1 MIRSMLAPCLGLALL
16 AGCGS
21 MPPAQPEAPPPA
33 GIPLS
38 SVLSGSGSSA
48 AQTAPGTTAGQT
60 AARVEG
66 EQRCNDFVD
75 ANAGRLDA
83 MTLEQ
88 VAREAA
94 VEGLTPVRMIRPG
107 EMVTQDYQANRLNVR
122 VDKAGKPVELSC
134 G

>member
-16 AGCGS
+16 AGCES
-21 MPPAQPEAPPPA
+21 MPPAQPESPPSA

-38 SVLSGSGSSA
+38 SVLSGSGSPA
-48 AQTAPGTTAGQT
+48 APGTTAGQT

-122 VDKAGKPVELSC
+122 VDSAGKPVEIYC